1 MIEVSNINKSFGEQH
16 VLKDVSASFVEGKT
30 NLIIGRSGSGKTV
43 LMKCLVGLFSPDSG
57 TVNYDGRDF
66 SCLKKKDVALLRRE
80 MGVMF
85 QGAALFDSMSVL
97 DNVLFPLRMFSE
109 ENENSK
115 LYRAQECLERVGMM
129 DAATKMPAELSGGM
143 QKRVAIARAM
153 ALRPRYLFCDEPT
166 SGLDPVSALMI
177 DDLIH
182 SITHETGMTTVINT
196 HDMNSVVGIGEQ
208 ILFICEGQSA
218 WTGTKDDVFQSGN
231 AQLNAFLKPA
241 FSINQ

>member
-16 VLKDVSASFVEGKT
+16 VLKDVSASFAEGKT

-43 LMKCLVGLFSPDSG
+43 LMKCLVGLLSPESG

-66 SCLKKKDVALLRRE
+66 FRLKKEDVALLRRE

-109 ENENSK
+109 ENEKNC
-115 LYRAQECLERVGMM
+115 LFRAQECLERVGMM
-129 DAATKMPAELSGGM
+129 DATTKMPAELSGGM

-166 SGLDPVSALMI
+166 SGLDPVSAQMI

-208 ILFICEGQSA
+208 ILFICEGRSA
-218 WTGTKDDVFQSGN
+218 WIGTKDDVFQSGN
-231 AQLNAFLKPA
+231 ALLYAFLKPA
-241 FSINQ
+241 FSTNK

>member
-1 MIEVSNINKSFGEQH
+1 
-16 VLKDVSASFVEGKT
+16 
-30 NLIIGRSGSGKTV
+30 
-43 LMKCLVGLFSPDSG
+43 
-57 TVNYDGRDF
+57 
-66 SCLKKKDVALLRRE
+66 
-80 MGVMF
+80 
-85 QGAALFDSMSVL
+85 
-97 DNVLFPLRMFSE
+97 
-109 ENENSK
+109 
-115 LYRAQECLERVGMM
+115 MM